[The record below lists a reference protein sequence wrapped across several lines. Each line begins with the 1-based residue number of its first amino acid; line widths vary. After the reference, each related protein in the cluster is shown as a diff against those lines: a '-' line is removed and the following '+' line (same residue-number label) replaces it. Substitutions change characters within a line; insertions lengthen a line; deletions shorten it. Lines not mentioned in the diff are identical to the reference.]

1 MYETDYLDEILKKE
15 IEFISLY
22 GKIID
27 NNGTLC
33 NLTNGGDGSLGLKH
47 TEETKNKISIK
58 RKNNPKYTERLKS
71 KEFITQRIKS
81 LKING
86 YVGSMNGK
94 THSEATILLMKSQRA
109 GGNNVNAK
117 KVLNT
122 NTGEIYKCVGD
133 AADKEGINK
142 QILYKYLK
150 GSRVN
155 KSNLVYYYE

>member
-1 MYETDYLDEILKKE
+1 M
-15 IEFISLY
+15 
-22 GKIID
+22 
-27 NNGTLC
+27 
-33 NLTNGGDGSLGLKH
+33 
-47 TEETKNKISIK
+47 SIK

-86 YVGSMNGK
+86 YVGSMKGK
-94 THSEATILLMKSQRA
+94 KHSEATILLMKSQRA